1 MKKIEINNS
10 EYELI
15 KDNGN
20 CFNYEELLD
29 KVTDYFF
36 EYDYIFADYAYD
48 KIRLKGFY
56 DKTNKNV
63 SDVNNI
69 ELLDEYIL
77 NYCAYGAKYFL
88 LKKIK

>member
-1 MKKIEINNS
+1 MKKIKIREF

-20 CFNYEELLD
+20 CFNYEEITD
-29 KVTDYFF
+29 KVTDYFD

-56 DKTNKNV
+56 D
-63 SDVNNI
+63 SDSEKATQINSI
-69 ELLDEYIL
+69 SKLDEYIKD
-77 NYCAYGAKYFL
+77 YCAYGAKYFL
-88 LKKIK
+88 LKKLK